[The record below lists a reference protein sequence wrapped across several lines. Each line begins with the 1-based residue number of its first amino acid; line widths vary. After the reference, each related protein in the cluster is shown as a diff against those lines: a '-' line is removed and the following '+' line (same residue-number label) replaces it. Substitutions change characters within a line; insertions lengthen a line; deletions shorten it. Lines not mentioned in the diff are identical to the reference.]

1 MLNLA
6 SFWKREACGHTV
18 LPDKSIL
25 IGQKTVENAKIKQ
38 KLKWDILYL
47 C

>member
-1 MLNLA
+1 MLNLT
-6 SFWKREACGHTV
+6 SFWKREV